1 MINLDELIYSYRY
14 IKGMVRRVEKE
25 LDDNYDNLSNPEIY
39 NKESDLHGLNKTME
53 ELSRKIS
60 TIKKNAIKADLVKAT
75 ITTSNIDTFIF
86 DKSIRHDNNIVEL
99 KTRVIGRFTFN
110 INGNEIVKEGE
121 YLLSFN
127 DDYIE
132 SGKVFISIK
141 NDTNYIVT
149 IPENTRWF
157 FIDDVAKDK
166 AEEFRNNIKE
176 QKIATL
182 FSTPN
187 YFLVKILTIII
198 INIYL

>member
-14 IKGMVRRVEKE
+14 VKGMINRIEKD
-25 LDDNYDNLSNPEIY
+25 LDDNYDNLSTPEIH

-53 ELSRKIS
+53 ELSKKIS
-60 TIKKNAIKADLVKAT
+60 VIKKNAIKADLVKAT
-75 ITTSNIDTFIF
+75 ITTNKIDTFIF

-99 KTRVIGRFTFN
+99 KNRVIGRFTFN
-110 INGNEIVKEGE
+110 INGNEIVREGE

-149 IPENTRWF
+149 IPEDTRWF
-157 FIDDVAKDK
+157 FIDNVAKDK
-166 AEEFRNNIKE
+166 AREFRNNI
-176 QKIATL
+176 
-182 FSTPN
+182 
-187 YFLVKILTIII
+187 
-198 INIYL
+198 

>member
-1 MINLDELIYSYRY
+1 MTNLDSLIYSYKY
-14 IKGMVRRVEKE
+14 IKGMIKRIEKDS
-25 LDDNYDNLSNPEIY
+25 DDKYDNLSATEIY
-39 NKESDLHGLNKTME
+39 SERADLYTLHKTMG

-60 TIKKNAIKADLVKAT
+60 VVKEKAIKANLVKAT

-99 KTRVIGRFTFN
+99 KNRVIGRFTFN
-110 INGNEIVKEGE
+110 INGNEVVKEGE
-121 YLLSFN
+121 YLLSFY

-149 IPENTRWF
+149 IPEDTRWF

-176 QKIATL
+176 
-182 FSTPN
+182 
-187 YFLVKILTIII
+187 
-198 INIYL
+198 